1 MAGMKA
7 LLVFGD
13 VEGPV
18 AIEVPAQVDG
28 SEMDDYLG
36 HLLKFQRIPERSIR
50 SLMRF
55 LHAPS
60 TGPLAMGQPLARYS
74 S

>member
-7 LLVFGD
+7 LLVFCH
-13 VEGPV
+13 VEAPV
-18 AIEVPAQVDG
+18 AIEVPAQVMALRWTIT
-28 SEMDDYLG
+28 SAISSV
-36 HLLKFQRIPERSIR
+36 QRIPERSIR
-50 SLMRF
+50 SFMRF